1 MKALSE
7 KSPYSLNR
15 LYWFVPFCTI
25 ITTVFCFGR
34 ILFITMMKPF
44 CFDLIPMI
52 RILNPFY
59 FSLILFCSKLCF
71 DFIPMIRITKE
82 FCFGLMPLIRM
93 INPFY
98 FGLSL
103 FWSKCCFDLIPLIRM
118 IKQFCFGLIL
128 FYHNDEFF
136 WLDSYRVTYDQYVE
150 TFLFW
155 LDSFFYQNYP
165 YDLNDPYDHND
176 EAILFS
182 FLPCQSLWVRRH
194 LLTKV

>member
-1 MKALSE
+1 MQDIALNEHMLLNLKDSWHFLPLLMLIIGRKSDLFLLFWLIHFE
-7 KSPYSLNR
+7 SFIRKKSVFFFLFLLFWLIHCESFIRKSPYSLTR

-25 ITTVFCFGR
+25 ITTVFCFGL
-34 ILFITMMKPF
+34 ILFSTMMKPF
-44 CFDLIPMI
+44 WFDLIPMI

-103 FWSKCCFDLIPLIRM
+103 F
-118 IKQFCFGLIL
+118 
-128 FYHNDEFF
+128 FYHNAVLT
-136 WLDSYRVTYDQYVE
+136 W
-150 TFLFW
+150 
-155 LDSFFYQNYP
+155 
-165 YDLNDPYDHND
+165 
-176 EAILFS
+176 
-182 FLPCQSLWVRRH
+182 SLW
-194 LLTKV
+194 LEW

>member
-1 MKALSE
+1 
-7 KSPYSLNR
+7 
-15 LYWFVPFCTI
+15 
-25 ITTVFCFGR
+25 
-34 ILFITMMKPF
+34 MKPF

-155 LDSFFYQNYP
+155 LDSFFIKMIPMISMIPMIIMMKPFYFLSSHVRVCEWGATCWQKFR
-165 YDLNDPYDHND
+165 LNFLSTGNVQLWKCFKCFVFYSF
-176 EAILFS
+176 IFSLF
-182 FLPCQSLWVRRH
+182 F
-194 LLTKV
+194 

>member
-1 MKALSE
+1 MIIQ
-7 KSPYSLNR
+7 KSTVIPPSLMVLFTFTYMLIIGRKSDLFLLFWLIHCESFIRKKSLYSLTR
-15 LYWFVPFCTI
+15 LFWFVPFCTI

-103 FWSKCCFDLIPLIRM
+103 F
-118 IKQFCFGLIL
+118 
-128 FYHNDEFF
+128 FY
-136 WLDSYRVTYDQYVE
+136 
-150 TFLFW
+150 
-155 LDSFFYQNYP
+155 
-165 YDLNDPYDHND
+165 LN
-176 EAILFS
+176 A
-182 FLPCQSLWVRRH
+182 V
-194 LLTKV
+194 LT